1 MCSREREGRAKG
13 VKICLEGDLGR
24 ASVVSGWRGR
34 KEREADS
41 VSKGR
46 GGWPV
51 LICCG
56 EGGVSGCVWA
66 EGAQSLGLRE
76 EGKI

>member
-1 MCSREREGRAKG
+1 
-13 VKICLEGDLGR
+13 
-24 ASVVSGWRGR
+24 VSGWRGR

-66 EGAQSLGLRE
+66 EGAQPLGLRE